1 MHEGMEGSSLR
12 EGIYH
17 FALITGV
24 NLYRGEVPVSEFF
37 ITVAVAVV
45 FTVRLSLWF
54 TCRSLRCGASEF
66 SACALSTSPV
76 ASRK

>member
-24 NLYRGEVPVSEFF
+24 NLYRGEVPVSKFL
-37 ITVAVAVV
+37 ITVAVAFV
-45 FTVRLSLWF
+45 FTGGIFLWF
-54 TCRSLRCGASEF
+54 MGRSLRGGASEF
-66 SACALSTSPV
+66 PACAFSTSPV
-76 ASRK
+76 ACRK